1 MLIGVISDTH
11 LDSVTEE
18 FTSLV
23 KDRFLNCDILVH
35 AGDFTATDVYFYLQ
49 RLTEGNF
56 IAVCGNMDPPE
67 LRRLLPER
75 IVFEKLGI
83 KIGLIHGWGAPLD
96 LEKRIQGVFYNDAV
110 RCIIYGHSHN
120 GANHLAKGPPPVAD
134 NVLFFNPGSPTDRYF
149 AKRRSIG
156 YVTIQ
161 EDEITGEVVL
171 L

>member
-11 LDSVTEE
+11 LDNVTQE
-18 FTSLV
+18 FMSLV
-23 KDRFLNCDILVH
+23 KNRFSDCDLFVH
-35 AGDFTATDVYFYLQ
+35 AGDFTDPDVYFYLQ
-49 RLTEGNF
+49 RITGGNF

-67 LRRLLPER
+67 LQRLLPER

-83 KIGLIHGWGAPLD
+83 KIGLIHGWGNPLD
-96 LEKRIQGVFYNDAV
+96 LEGRIERVFDDNDV

-120 GANHLAKGPPPVAD
+120 GANHSVD
-134 NVLFFNPGSPTDRYF
+134 NILFFNPGSPTDRYF

-156 YVTIQ
+156 YVSIQ
-161 EDEITGEVVL
+161 EDEITGEIVL

>member
-11 LDSVTEE
+11 LDSTTLE

-23 KDRFLNCDILVH
+23 KNRFSACDLFVH
-35 AGDFTATDVYFYLQ
+35 AGDFTDPAVYFYLHEV
-49 RLTEGNF
+49 TEGNF
-56 IAVCGNMDPPE
+56 MAVCGNMDPPE
-67 LRRLLPER
+67 LQRLLPER

-83 KIGLIHGWGAPLD
+83 KIGLIHGWGSPLD
-96 LEKRIQGVFYNDAV
+96 LEKRIQGVFYDDDV

-120 GANHLAKGPPPVAD
+120 GANHLVD
-134 NVLFFNPGSPTDRYF
+134 NILFFNPGSPTDRYF